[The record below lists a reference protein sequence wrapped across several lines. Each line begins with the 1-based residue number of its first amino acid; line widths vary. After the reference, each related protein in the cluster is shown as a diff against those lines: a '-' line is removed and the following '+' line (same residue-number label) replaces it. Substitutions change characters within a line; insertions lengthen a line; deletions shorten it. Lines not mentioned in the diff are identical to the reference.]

1 MFSQEMT
8 STIASCRLWC
18 REGDSLL
25 EFEIELGTPYKNRE
39 KWFCD
44 WAIGDINMGLMNS
57 QKPAPSETSLH
68 ALIFAQTAILGAL
81 ELKGKLG
88 ATFFTDATEMHPIE
102 DLRAFLPS
110 LQPRS
115 NRECRRER
123 RSIPN
128 PESGNR
134 EHNGELNGL
143 QP

>member
-1 MFSQEMT
+1 MK

-18 REGDSLL
+18 REGDSSL
-25 EFEIELGTPYKNRE
+25 EFEIELGTPCKNGE

-44 WAIGDINMGLMNS
+44 WSIGDIDMGLMNS
-57 QKPAPSETSLH
+57 LKPAQSETSLH

-81 ELKGKLG
+81 EIKGELG
-88 ATFFTDATEMHPIE
+88 ATFYTDAKEMDPIE
-102 DLRAFLPS
+102 DLRACLPS

-115 NRECRRER
+115 SREGRRGR

-128 PESGNR
+128 PEPATRDRDG
-134 EHNGELNGL
+134 GINGL